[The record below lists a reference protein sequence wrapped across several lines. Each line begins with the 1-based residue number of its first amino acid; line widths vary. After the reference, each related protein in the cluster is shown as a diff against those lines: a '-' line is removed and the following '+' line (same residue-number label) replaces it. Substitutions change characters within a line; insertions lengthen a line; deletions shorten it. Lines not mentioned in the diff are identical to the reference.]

1 MQPALRL
8 HHWLIFLVV
17 NVAVSATASLLV
29 VRTFI
34 ETVNRST
41 PPAAQTAL
49 ASPTPAIPSPPATS
63 QSAGALP
70 PADLPAPAA
79 AEPRAPASPANLPR
93 VRISN
98 IIYPGQRAREV
109 VILANEGETVDLT
122 GWTLSTSRGVTYTF
136 GSVVFP
142 NNSFINLYTTSGVD
156 TPTGLF
162 WNQLEAVWQVG
173 DVATLKRGDEVIA
186 TYTVR

>member
-1 MQPALRL
+1 
-8 HHWLIFLVV
+8 
-17 NVAVSATASLLV
+17 
-29 VRTFI
+29 
-34 ETVNRST
+34 
-41 PPAAQTAL
+41 
-49 ASPTPAIPSPPATS
+49 
-63 QSAGALP
+63 
-70 PADLPAPAA
+70 
-79 AEPRAPASPANLPR
+79 LPR

-142 NNSFINLYTTSGVD
+142 NNSFINIYTTSGVD
-156 TPTGLF
+156 TPTSLF

>member
-8 HHWLIFLVV
+8 YHWLLFLAV
-17 NVAVSATASLLV
+17 NVVVSTLASLLV
-29 VRTFI
+29 VQAFI
-34 ETVNRST
+34 QTVNRST
-41 PPAAQTAL
+41 LPAAQTVWPRPPCQH
-49 ASPTPAIPSPPATS
+49 PTTS
-63 QSAGALP
+63 ESAGALP
-70 PADLPAPAA
+70 PADLPAPTA

-142 NNSFINLYTTSGVD
+142 NNSFINIYTTSGVD
-156 TPTGLF
+156 TPTSLF

>member
-8 HHWLIFLVV
+8 YHWLLFLAV
-17 NVAVSATASLLV
+17 NVVVSTLASLLV
-29 VRTFI
+29 VQAFI
-34 ETVNRST
+34 QTVNRST
-41 PPAAQTAL
+41 LPAAQTVS
-49 ASPTPAIPSPPATS
+49 ASPTPASTPATS
-63 QSAGALP
+63 QSASAPP

-109 VILANEGETVDLT
+109 VVLANEGEVVDLT
-122 GWTLSTSRGVTYTF
+122 GWTLSTPRGVTYTF

-156 TPTGLF
+156 TPTSLF
-162 WNQLEAVWQVG
+162 WNQPQAVWQVG